1 MDSVRLCCVLKARM
15 LLSQRYRRQQPSL
28 VSAPDCIS
36 ACCCPAAAEVYLGT
50 YNSSAAPYSVSLSNM
65 QITAGGQFGFGFGGL
80 SEGVRGVISV
90 QVLLACSHLGP

>member
-1 MDSVRLCCVLKARM
+1 
-15 LLSQRYRRQQPSL
+15 
-28 VSAPDCIS
+28 
-36 ACCCPAAAEVYLGT
+36 
-50 YNSSAAPYSVSLSNM
+50 M